1 MKQFLFT
8 ATATLFALS
17 LSAQR
22 VDIDKYSF
30 YVEHAQMPT
39 HYVDKADRT
48 YSAKVTG
55 SDQFNHEMIEG
66 ELAMRGWER
75 VDENGT
81 VEVRVSL
88 SNFSRGEPTRQKK
101 TDQKKNKEGKVISST
116 TNYWYEAI
124 MMGNGSVRYYGPK
137 NEYVS
142 KKKSDKAAEKSKKK
156 GKKEEAKPE
165 ENPFLAGV
173 DIQVEDDEPKGEL
186 VRTASLEKKYKIKG
200 NSSTSSSK
208 ARDSY
213 WLKADGAYDDSFE
226 DFAGGVSARV
236 NAGMNATYGFSRKK
250 EWLKFRILDSKK
262 HPEYDT
268 YQNAV
273 KAMKAI
279 LEKKRFNKTHD
290 EIEAA
295 LGPIIE
301 YFEAT
306 IKKYGADDKHEKRL
320 KSATMYNLAKLYY
333 VLDKPEKM
341 KEIASDYAR
350 WGHDEAY
357 SKDFN
362 VMADELAHLLNF
374 HNVEGRYFVT
384 DEDADA
390 VEAEEGEKID

>member
-1 MKQFLFT
+1 MKQFLLTLTLIACAFAMT
-8 ATATLFALS
+8 A
-17 LSAQR
+17 QK

-30 YVEHAQMPT
+30 YVEHAQMPM

-48 YSAKVTG
+48 YTVNLNG
-55 SDQFNHEMIEG
+55 SDQFNHEMILE

-75 VDENGT
+75 VEKDGT
-81 VEVRVSL
+81 VDVRVTL
-88 SNFSRGEPTRQKK
+88 SNFDRGEPTQKKK
-101 TDQKKNKEGKVISST
+101 TDQKKNKEGKVVSST
-116 TNYWYEAI
+116 TNYWYEAT
-124 MMGNGSVRYYGPK
+124 MVGNGVVKCYGPE
-137 NEYVS
+137 NRFVS
-142 KKKSDKAAEKSKKK
+142 KKQADKAAEKAKKK
-156 GKKEEAKPE
+156 GKKEEEAPA

-173 DIQVEDDEPKGEL
+173 DIEVEDEAPEGEL
-186 VRTASLEKKYKIKG
+186 VNSYSLKKEYKIEGGK
-200 NSSTSSSK
+200 SSSSSK
-208 ARDSY
+208 ARDAF

-226 DFAGGVSARV
+226 NFAGGLSSRV
-236 NAGMNATYGFSRKK
+236 NSNMNAVYGFGRKK

-262 HPEYDT
+262 HPEYET

-357 SKDFN
+357 AKDFN
-362 VMADELAHLLNF
+362 AMAEDLEHLLVF
-374 HNVEGRYFVT
+374 HNIEGRYFVT

-390 VEAEEGEKID
+390 VEAEEGDKID